1 MHTLFFVP
9 APHERGGVLTGVRL
23 RRKGPVDGALRWGH
37 IPALPCPRL
46 RGRPTSGISRI
57 AEVLIVQQPRRQN
70 VHGLARNHHY
80 VPQWLLRQWRSE
92 LGRLWV
98 AKRVRGHW
106 DIKLRSIRNSFSQEG
121 LYDFLPAASDA
132 HPSDSVERRLSSIE
146 SHVARSWKGLRRML
160 DRRVERVHVGSAS
173 GAWLKFHILLQ
184 LTRTPQFLERLRGQI
199 RYGQPEIDRAV
210 ARVEALGG
218 RVTEEERKAIADGS
232 MLREC
237 MQNALASNVIMQDV
251 GSRSWRILMEQRRL
265 VVGRAVNNVRF
276 VISDQPVL
284 YCNSVPGSGSTLAN
298 RHLQLWTPVS
308 PRYALGLVDP
318 SDLSPGTVVSLNSDK
333 VRKWNES
340 LFRDCRVCAG
350 RTRTDLSFLLSI
362 CEN

>member
-1 MHTLFFVP
+1 MCWL
-9 APHERGGVLTGVRL
+9 
-23 RRKGPVDGALRWGH
+23 
-37 IPALPCPRL
+37 
-46 RGRPTSGISRI
+46 
-57 AEVLIVQQPRRQN
+57 AESPIVQQSRRQN
-70 VHGLARNHHY
+70 VPSLARNHHY

-92 LGRLWV
+92 SGRLWV
-98 AKRVRGHW
+98 AKRVRGQW
-106 DIKLRSIRNSFSQEG
+106 DIRQRSIKRSFAHDG
-121 LYDFLPAASDA
+121 LYDVFPAAPDA
-132 HPSDSVERRLSSIE
+132 SPADFVERRLSSIE
-146 SHVARSWKGLRRML
+146 SHVARSWQGLRRIL
-160 DRRVERVHVGSAS
+160 DRRVDRVEVASVS

-218 RVTEEERKAIADGS
+218 RVTDEERKAIADGS
-232 MLREC
+232 MLKEC

-265 VVGRAVNNVRF
+265 VVGRAANNVRF

-318 SDLSPGTVVSLNSDK
+318 SDLSPGTVVSLSSDR
-333 VRKWNES
+333 VQEWNES

-350 RTRTDLSFLLSI
+350 RTSSDLSFLVSSSQS
-362 CEN
+362 